1 MAFLECTNLTKRFGG
16 ITAVDGVS
24 FHVDKG
30 QIVSIIGPNGAG
42 KTTVFNLIT
51 GIYQLDEG
59 HVIFEGNEVSNLKPQ
74 EIVHAGISRT
84 FQNLRLFQNMR
95 VIENVLVGLNDNA
108 KYNLFDTLLRTR
120 KFRDIERTNTQK
132 AVDVLQSIDLIDQM
146 NNYAVNLPYG
156 QRKRLE
162 IARAMVTDAK
172 LLLLDEPAAGMNQNE
187 SHDLMEFIL
196 HLRDIG
202 YTILMIEHDMSVVMG
217 VSDYIYVMSFG
228 KKIAEGL
235 PADVAKDPT
244 VIEAYL
250 GKEEDDADID
260 C

>member
-1 MAFLECTNLTKRFGG
+1 MAFLECRGITKKFGG
-16 ITAVDGVS
+16 ITAVDEVGFAVE
-24 FHVDKG
+24 KG

-51 GIYQLDEG
+51 GVYTLDG
-59 HVIFEGNEVSNLKPQ
+59 GSVWFEGNDISNKKVQ

-84 FQNLRLFQNMR
+84 FQNLRLFQNLR
-95 VIENVLVGLNDNA
+95 VIENVLIGFHDSIRYGFFDV
-108 KYNLFDTLLRTR
+108 LFRTKR
-120 KFRDIERTNTQK
+120 FRENERVNTQK
-132 AVDVLQSIDLIDQM
+132 AVDILKSIDLIDQL

-162 IARAMVTDAK
+162 IARAMATDAK

-187 SHDLMEFIL
+187 SQDLMNFIL
-196 HLRDIG
+196 KLRDMG

-217 VSDYIYVMSFG
+217 VSDYVYVMNFG
-228 KKIAEGL
+228 KKIAEGV
-235 PADVAKDPT
+235 PEAVAKDPM

-250 GKEEDDADID
+250 GQEVDEDDA
-260 C
+260 

>member
-172 LLLLDEPAAGMNQNE
+172 LLLLDEPAAGMNPNE
-187 SHDLMEFIL
+187 TAELMENIRSI
-196 HLRDIG
+196 RDTFKIAV
-202 YTILMIEHDMSVVMG
+202 LLIEHDMNLVMNICEG
-217 VSDYIYVMSFG
+217 ICVLDHGRV
-228 KKIAEGL
+228 IAKGSPDEIKSN
-235 PADVAKDPT
+235 PK

-250 GKEEDDADID
+250 GKKKEANSNE
-260 C
+260 

>member
-1 MAFLECTNLTKRFGG
+1 MAFLECRGITKKFGG
-16 ITAVDGVS
+16 ITAVDEVGFAVE
-24 FHVDKG
+24 KG

-51 GIYQLDEG
+51 GVYTLDG
-59 HVIFEGNEVSNLKPQ
+59 GSVWFEGNDISNKKVQ

-84 FQNLRLFQNMR
+84 FQNLRLFQNLR
-95 VIENVLVGLNDNA
+95 VIENVLIGFHDSIRYGFFDV
-108 KYNLFDTLLRTR
+108 LFRTKR
-120 KFRDIERTNTQK
+120 FRENERVNTQK
-132 AVDVLQSIDLIDQM
+132 AVDILKSIDLIDQL

-162 IARAMVTDAK
+162 IARAMATDAK

-187 SHDLMEFIL
+187 SQDLMNFIL
-196 HLRDIG
+196 KLRDMG

-217 VSDYIYVMSFG
+217 VSDYVYVMSFG
-228 KKIAEGL
+228 KKIAEGV
-235 PADVAKDPT
+235 PEAVAKDPM

-250 GKEEDDADID
+250 GQEVDEDDA
-260 C
+260 